1 MRPAAFCPQELD
13 TWVRILGQ
21 SPGQRAI
28 SKQGIAISKC
38 LVQKPVMFREPRVRN
53 IGPFWTLKNKDEIS
67 RSLPERSEEKGCVST
82 SFEMPQGC
90 GGRREGTA

>member
-1 MRPAAFCPQELD
+1 
-13 TWVRILGQ
+13 
-21 SPGQRAI
+21 
-28 SKQGIAISKC
+28 
-38 LVQKPVMFREPRVRN
+38 MFREPRVRN